1 MRLSVPILVSL
12 FLMPAASAL
21 GAERFALPKFKSG
34 YELPPLEVPPAAS
47 DALEYLDVAAL
58 AVALAL
64 ASYLALRARSRR
76 ALWVLMAASLVYFG
90 FYRGG
95 CICSIGAIQNVALA
109 LLDNGYAIP
118 FTAVAFFVIP
128 LAVTLLFGRTFC
140 AAVCPLGAL
149 QDIVAVRPVRVPAWL
164 DHGLGLLAYVYLG
177 AAVLFAATGAA
188 FLICEYDPFV
198 AIFRLVPFTRP
209 NAMMEAFGGSM
220 GMLVLGAG
228 FVLVGLFIARPYC
241 RWLCPYGAML
251 RLLSRASKWH
261 VTITPDECVHCT
273 LCEDSCPFNAIQ
285 KPTTDLP
292 RPDRPIDRRRLALLL
307 ILVPLLLAGGGCF
320 GRWLGEPFSRVHF
333 TVQQAERVRLEET
346 GRITGT
352 DDISDAFYKTQR
364 PREELYAE
372 ADAIRGRFDIG
383 GTLLGVWVGLV
394 VAVKLIHLSVYRTR
408 PDYEPDRAT
417 CLSCGRCFKYCP
429 VERKRLKTLKGEP
442 TTP

>member
-1 MRLSVPILVSL
+1 MRRSVPILVAL

-34 YELPPLEVPPAAS
+34 YELPPLEVPPASA

-58 AVALAL
+58 AAALAL
-64 ASYLALRARSRR
+64 ASYLALRTRSRR
-76 ALWVLMAASLVYFG
+76 ALWVLMAASLAYFG

-109 LLDNGYAIP
+109 LLDSGYAIP
-118 FTAVAFFVIP
+118 FAAVAFFVIP

-209 NAMMEAFGGSM
+209 NAMMEAFGGST

-241 RWLCPYGAML
+241 RWLCPYGAIL

-273 LCEDSCPFNAIQ
+273 LCEDACPFNAIQ

-292 RPDRPIDRRRLALLL
+292 RPDRLIDRRRLALLL
-307 ILVPLLLAGGGCF
+307 ILVPLLLAAGGCF
-320 GRWLGEPFSRVHF
+320 GLYLGEPFSHVHF

-346 GRITGT
+346 GQITGT

-408 PDYEPDRAT
+408 TDYEPDRAT
-417 CLSCGRCFKYCP
+417 CLSCGRCFKHCP